1 MKTVQKILC
10 ALLVVAML
18 LPCVILPIDAAG
30 TGSIENLYD
39 VKNATF
45 GTAPEYSYN
54 ECAASNMFCSSK
66 VISVREGNTI
76 TVGPILEGEDWFIR
90 TYNDN
95 GEAIKKVTRHDCV
108 EEAALRDNANIYT
121 YTVPAGI
128 KYVCV
133 TTSYMFYDCTLV
145 TKNRTFTAEEY
156 LAYMEKQGINVDFLK
171 PTAADAA
178 DATNLFNK
186 NDGKETLLYPY
197 KTEDG
202 TLNTDAVDRDRSREW
217 SVGVGEGK
225 LKEGDVI
232 YAVALRYE
240 ERSTPLFSIWFNESY
255 RYITSNSAL
264 LCEDLGRGFGIYV
277 VRVPKGATKVA
288 VTLGAGNYDD
298 GISLMTVNQP
308 FTGESYRKLFNIDLE
323 KDLCDES
330 SPLNGLKG
338 LFVGDS
344 ISNGSH
350 DAKSY
355 LDDPENWRGWAGGI
369 AAATGMIST
378 NASVSGAKIRYDTK
392 WIWNQQNA
400 HKNEEFDVVVMQG
413 GVNDAGSNETK
424 LGKIIENVELSSAE
438 LEQYKDTYLGGLQ
451 HLFATVRE
459 NWPNATFFFIANYKL
474 SGNKATAGQR
484 ENLGEWFLKAEEL
497 CELYGVHF
505 IDLYN
510 NEELKTALDI
520 DSDSR
525 IYIHD
530 GTHPNKAGYDIIT
543 PYVQA
548 EMERVMAEIQA
559 SDETT
564 GEKTESGSTVDPDD
578 ATTKPDGGT
587 TADPNAG
594 TDPGSTPSEDKKG
607 CGSVVTTSLLFAAI
621 ALLIPAAVTLRKKES
636 VGE

>member
-1 MKTVQKILC
+1 MKTVQRILG

-18 LPCVILPIDAAG
+18 LPCVILPINAAG

-45 GTAPEYSYN
+45 GAAPEYSYS
-54 ECAASNMFCSSK
+54 EYTASNMFCSSK

-76 TVGPILEGEDWFIR
+76 TVGPVFASEDWFIR

-95 GEAIKKVTRHDCV
+95 GEAVKRVTRNNCV
-108 EEAALRDNANIYT
+108 EEASLRDNAKIYT

-133 TTSYMFYDCTLV
+133 TNSYMFYDCTLV

-156 LAYMEKQGINVDFLK
+156 VAHMEKQGINVDFLK
-171 PTAADAA
+171 PTTADAA
-178 DATNLFNK
+178 NAANLFSK
-186 NDGKETLLYPY
+186 GDGKETFLYPY
-197 KTEDG
+197 KAEDG
-202 TLNTDAVDRDRSREW
+202 TLHTGAVDRDRSREW
-217 SVGVGEGK
+217 TVGVGEGK

-232 YAVALRYE
+232 YAVALLYE
-240 ERSTPLFSIWFNESY
+240 ERSTPLFNIWFKEDY
-255 RYITSNSAL
+255 RYLTTNSAL
-264 LCEDLGRGFGIYV
+264 LYEDLGRGFGIYV

-378 NASVSGAKIRYDTK
+378 NASVSGAKISTGTK
-392 WIWNQQNA
+392 WIWNQQNE

-413 GVNDAGSNETK
+413 GVNDAGNDGK
-424 LGKIIENVELSSAE
+424 LGKIIEDVDLPSSE

-459 NWPNATFFFIANYKL
+459 NWPDATFFFIANYKL
-474 SGNKATAGQR
+474 SGSKALSGQR
-484 ENLGEWFLKAEEL
+484 PQLGTWFAKAKEL

-530 GTHPNKAGYDIIT
+530 GTHPNAAGYDIIT
-543 PYVQA
+543 PYIQA

-564 GEKTESGSTVDPDD
+564 GDKTESGSNAEPDGD
-578 ATTKPDGGT
+578 ITTKPDGGT
-587 TADPNAG
+587 TADPNEG
-594 TDPGSTPSEDKKG
+594 PDPGSTPAEEKKG
-607 CGSVVTTSLLFAAI
+607 CGSVVTASLGFAAI
-621 ALLIPAAVTLRKKES
+621 ALLIPAAVTLRKKETA
-636 VGE
+636 EE